1 MCSSSCLLTGFL
13 RRPLQTRL
21 LGPRSV
27 PSQDGSRMSRIGS
40 CNFREK
46 EKSFNTQEETW
57 RQTCEKERF
66 IEVLAHPPQTTFHD
80 VAHSLSDLSCEP
92 LPVMAVVDPGP
103 EPERLGWFCCN
114 RRAPKAHARAQAA
127 QAAQARGE
135 EKPQINVL
143 PPQAP
148 QPEEV
153 CAEEPL
159 PGKEED
165 SADAEEEEIQP
176 SPVRAAERPD
186 AETGSSGYFSN
197 SNSSH
202 SDSDASDPCFW
213 KPRRLQSDSSAASAT
228 SSEYLQAEAQRR
240 EVERLTAQVPLT
252 DAGKPTSVGSINHPS
267 AELSGPTRSTAHT
280 THIGQNAQAAA
291 AERPAGKP
299 SAIGLHWGIQ

>member
-1 MCSSSCLLTGFL
+1 
-13 RRPLQTRL
+13 
-21 LGPRSV
+21 
-27 PSQDGSRMSRIGS
+27 
-40 CNFREK
+40 
-46 EKSFNTQEETW
+46 
-57 RQTCEKERF
+57 
-66 IEVLAHPPQTTFHD
+66 
-80 VAHSLSDLSCEP
+80 
-92 LPVMAVVDPGP
+92 MAVVDPGP

-114 RRAPKAHARAQAA
+114 RRAPKAPARVE
-127 QAAQARGE
+127 ARGE

-165 SADAEEEEIQP
+165 SAGAEEEEIQP
-176 SPVRAAERPD
+176 SPVNRAAERPD

-213 KPRRLQSDSSAASAT
+213 KPRRVQSDSSAASAT

-267 AELSGPTRSTAHT
+267 GCCPCMFFARPSGCIRGVQCEFCHFPHQVNVKKHLSAQRSA
-280 THIGQNAQAAA
+280 GNRASARSQALLV
-291 AERPAGKP
+291 G
-299 SAIGLHWGIQ
+299 